1 MIRNGIYLATTRF
14 LDGVEA
20 YNRHV
25 MVLRDGTMRGGGGYY
40 YTVGSYTCSGGKWK
54 GEMTSR
60 EHSPIDGTYPWARKE
75 ISIGFTGT
83 YNDEGAEFDATALA
97 GKRSFQIQINLPA
110 AFRRLK
116 QFRRAGRVRYGAER
130 GSTFR
135 ELTVLGQPLQVD
147 GTAVQ
152 VIQASETAASNQAL
166 RINQLPLPQRHFD
179 LAKNPRQPVGPRLL
193 AGRDPRSGPGGS
205 RCRCSSAR
213 APRHARGWCSRSR
226 R

>member
-40 YTVGSYTCSGGKWK
+40 YTVGSYICSGGKWK

-83 YNDEGAEFDATALA
+83 YNDEGADFDATALA
-97 GKRSFQIQINLPA
+97 GKRSFRFKSI
-110 AFRRLK
+110 
-116 QFRRAGRVRYGAER
+116 Y
-130 GSTFR
+130 
-135 ELTVLGQPLQVD
+135 
-147 GTAVQ
+147 
-152 VIQASETAASNQAL
+152 
-166 RINQLPLPQRHFD
+166 
-179 LAKNPRQPVGPRLL
+179 RLL
-193 AGRDPRSGPGGS
+193 FAD
-205 RCRCSSAR
+205 
-213 APRHARGWCSRSR
+213 
-226 R
+226 